1 MNALYKIRF
10 FILMLCAFSIGNCQS
25 SVAATLK
32 QLLIDRINAISSK
45 DATALDGICTKNYQ
59 IISSTGAKFDL
70 IGLKNALGQNSSPI
84 KLCTILSYQPFIAED
99 ESMAFALFEIEE
111 DLVGENQKISKNNLI
126 VTEIYKKE
134 KGRWKTQLS
143 HISQKICLFPN

>member
-1 MNALYKIRF
+1 VL
-10 FILMLCAFSIGNCQS
+10 LCAFSTGYCQS
-25 SVAATLK
+25 TVAATLK
-32 QLLIDRINAISSK
+32 QLLIDRINAISNK
-45 DATALDGICTKNYQ
+45 DATALENICTKNYQ
-59 IISSTGAKFDL
+59 IISSTGTKFDL
-70 IGLKNALGQNSSPI
+70 PGLKNALEKNSSPI

-111 DLVGENQKISKNNLI
+111 DFVGENQKITKNNLI